1 MKRNVLSLFLALLL
15 AFSLSACNGA
25 TTATQTLYQ
34 RGMEVVSL
42 LDEMV
47 GNENY
52 LRVYS
57 ASDEMLQLLRPVAE
71 GDYTAPKAVYR
82 LSFAN
87 DDLLSV
93 ATGELSSSLDLPD
106 TLTSYL
112 QSRVPSVLISQL
124 NAQSGAEVLAAS
136 TLCTGGKTFLY
147 TEEIEA
153 CIYLYTFESGSPVAV
168 AFTSGEDNT
177 VSATGSFILNDTFS
191 PDSEDAIR
199 TFFGE
204 LPMQVETVT
213 E

>member
-71 GDYTAPKAVYR
+71 GDYTTPKAVYR
-82 LSFAN
+82 LFFAN

-136 TLCTGGKTFLY
+136 TRRFCRPSWRKR
-147 TEEIEA
+147 I
-153 CIYLYTFESGSPVAV
+153 VAV
-168 AFTSGEDNT
+168 GNSRKRLQQAETRFR
-177 VSATGSFILNDTFS
+177 
-191 PDSEDAIR
+191 DAR
-199 TFFGE
+199 KC
-204 LPMQVETVT
+204 
-213 E
+213 